1 MGKKMFYVCEF
12 EVSDSIVVSNVNA
25 LTRHTEYEF
34 ADEMVSTYIGFNEDE
49 EVKKEYAIFLLDGC
63 THSVVH
69 FFLRDELIDG
79 KSPELIEPQLLHHFH
94 YSDVPLR
101 G

>member
-1 MGKKMFYVCEF
+1 MFYVCEF

-34 ADEMVSTYIGFNEDE
+34 ADEMVSAYIGFNEDQD
-49 EVKKEYAIFLLDGC
+49 VKKEYAIFLLDGC
-63 THSVVH
+63 THGVVH

-79 KSPELIEPQLLHHFH
+79 KSPELIEPQLLEQFN
-94 YSDVPLR
+94 YDCYVPLR